1 MSNADNQIKFT
12 YFPHTAS
19 KSGKIIIDIYVLGS
33 IIKIKEA
40 ASCSVSV
47 RKVGENMTHREKIAK
62 IAANNGVFRTADLIA
77 LGYNTYYIRKLVNE
91 QVIERVKSGYYRL
104 YHEEDMT
111 SEAAT
116 IAQLFPDGVLCM
128 YTALFYYRYSDR
140 TPLEWN
146 VAVDRDTSKSRFKL
160 DYPFVQPH
168 YMKKE
173 LLTFGVTTADYGDCT
188 MQIFDRDRLICECIF
203 YENKMDRETYNK
215 AIQGYVAD
223 AKKSVP
229 RLLEYAEKRR
239 ILKKVKDRI
248 GVWL

>member
-1 MSNADNQIKFT
+1 MKFT
-12 YFPHTAS
+12 YFPHEAS
-19 KSGKIIIDIYVLGS
+19 ESGKIIIDIYALGS

-40 ASCSVSV
+40 ASLSASV
-47 RKVGENMTHREKIAK
+47 RKVGEFMTHREKIAK
-62 IAANNGVFRTADLIA
+62 LAEKNGVFKTADLIA
-77 LGYNTYYIRKLVNE
+77 LGYNTYFIRKLVNE

-104 YHEEDMT
+104 YHEDDIT

-146 VAVDRDTSKSRFKL
+146 IAVDRDTSKSRFKL
-160 DYPFVQPH
+160 DYPFVQPY

-173 LLTFGVTTADYGDCT
+173 LMSFGVTTADYGDCT